1 MKTDTDVGLYTAA
14 VKVKGILVAVVNSLG
29 SVLLPRMSFF
39 VESKLIYFLAVVSK
53 GCEYLNCFYGGT
65 YIMYS

>member
-39 VESKLIYFLAVVSK
+39 VERKKK
-53 GCEYLNCFYGGT
+53 GEFCGKKEKG
-65 YIMYS
+65 